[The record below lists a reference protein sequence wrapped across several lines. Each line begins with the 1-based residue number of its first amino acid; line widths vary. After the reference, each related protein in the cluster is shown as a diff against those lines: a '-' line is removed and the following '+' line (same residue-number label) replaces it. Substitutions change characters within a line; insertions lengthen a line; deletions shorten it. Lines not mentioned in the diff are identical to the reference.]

1 MARFKQQ
8 VDATAEAAL
17 LDVQRRISA
26 AQQQQAQ
33 ALGQAEQYLQELSST
48 EARLVSCMQQAPAA
62 HTGGGRG
69 TQQAQQQQGKVEG
82 RQQGHTPHG
91 DVLLST
97 EAPLSPRVAAKQP
110 LGDLELAVL
119 QLLQGAGSG
128 KKRRQQQQHPGADA
142 VASQLAKKQNLA
154 AAGPCS
160 QAAAAAAAASAV
172 IVID

>member
-17 LDVQRRISA
+17 LDVQRRISQ
-26 AQQQQAQ
+26 AQQAQAQ

-48 EARLVSCMQQAPAA
+48 EARVVSCLQLQAPAA
-62 HTGGGRG
+62 HTGDHG
-69 TQQAQQQQGKVEG
+69 TQQAQQPGKVAG
-82 RQQGHTPHG
+82 RQRGHTPHG

-119 QLLQGAGSG
+119 KLLQGSCSD
-128 KKRRQQQQHPGADA
+128 KKRRQQQQQHPDADA
-142 VASQLAKKQNLA
+142 LASQLAKKQQLA
-154 AAGPCS
+154 AAGPCG
-160 QAAAAAAAASAV
+160 QAAATATAASAV

>member
-17 LDVQRRISA
+17 LDVQRRISQ
-26 AQQQQAQ
+26 AQQAQAQ

-48 EARLVSCMQQAPAA
+48 EARVVSCLQQAPAA
-62 HTGGGRG
+62 HTGDHG
-69 TQQAQQQQGKVEG
+69 TQQAQQQGKVAG

-97 EAPLSPRVAAKQP
+97 DAPLSSGVAAKQP

-119 QLLQGAGSG
+119 QLLQGAGSD
-128 KKRRQQQQHPGADA
+128 KKRQQQQHPDTDSLAT
-142 VASQLAKKQNLA
+142 QLAKKQKLA

-160 QAAAAAAAASAV
+160 QAAATATAVSAV

>member
-17 LDVQRRISA
+17 LDVQRRISQ

-33 ALGQAEQYLQELSST
+33 VLGQAEQYLQELSST
-48 EARLVSCMQQAPAA
+48 EARVVSCLQRAPAA
-62 HTGGGRG
+62 HTGALG
-69 TQQAQQQQGKVEG
+69 THQAQQQVKVH
-82 RQQGHTPHG
+82 QQGVAAAPHA

-97 EAPLSPRVAAKQP
+97 EAPLSPRGPPQQQ
-110 LGDLELAVL
+110 LGDLELAVM
-119 QLLQGAGSG
+119 QLLQGAANG
-128 KKRRQQQQHPGADA
+128 KKRRQQQQQEQHPDAD
-142 VASQLAKKQNLA
+142 ASQLAKQQKLA

-160 QAAAAAAAASAV
+160 QAAATAAAAAAV